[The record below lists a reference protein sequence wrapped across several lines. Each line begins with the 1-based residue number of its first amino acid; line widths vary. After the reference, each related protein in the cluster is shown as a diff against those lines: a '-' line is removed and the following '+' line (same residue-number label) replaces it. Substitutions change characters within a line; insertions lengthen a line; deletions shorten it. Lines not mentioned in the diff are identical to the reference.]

1 MEGKTCCVTGHRDIP
16 QKEINKV
23 KAALRREVDLAVK
36 EGFTRFMSGFAEGVD
51 QYFAEIVLEKKKKNP
66 ALELIA
72 VIPYQKRLDNLME
85 KRRTYEMLEACA
97 DVVVMQEKYHPSVYS
112 HRNRYMAEHS
122 DRVIAVYDGREK
134 GGTVRTIRFAHQ
146 MKKEFREGAF
156 EVFPAGTVAH
166 YTLDK
171 GTISYSVG
179 LGYRFTPNFYMD
191 LACVY
196 RQYKEDAYTFS
207 KVIIE
212 DNNGLHTL
220 VDSEAIGLKT
230 NTTQVALTLGYKF

>member
-1 MEGKTCCVTGHRDIP
+1 MKNTDYRTEEKQMEGKTCCVTGHRDIP

-122 DRVIAVYDGREK
+122 DRVI
-134 GGTVRTIRFAHQ
+134 
-146 MKKEFREGAF
+146 
-156 EVFPAGTVAH
+156 
-166 YTLDK
+166 
-171 GTISYSVG
+171 SYSLRKG
-179 LGYRFTPNFYMD
+179 ESRRGKRSLERSRLGKYFY
-191 LACVY
+191 L
-196 RQYKEDAYTFS
+196 S
-207 KVIIE
+207 
-212 DNNGLHTL
+212 
-220 VDSEAIGLKT
+220 DSIMM
-230 NTTQVALTLGYKF
+230 

>member
-134 GGTVRTIRFAHQ
+134 GDGGTCYDNTWSRCGWC
-146 MKKEFREGAF
+146 E
-156 EVFPAGTVAH
+156 
-166 YTLDK
+166 L
-171 GTISYSVG
+171 
-179 LGYRFTPNFYMD
+179 FYG
-191 LACVY
+191 
-196 RQYKEDAYTFS
+196 S
-207 KVIIE
+207 
-212 DNNGLHTL
+212 
-220 VDSEAIGLKT
+220 
-230 NTTQVALTLGYKF
+230 